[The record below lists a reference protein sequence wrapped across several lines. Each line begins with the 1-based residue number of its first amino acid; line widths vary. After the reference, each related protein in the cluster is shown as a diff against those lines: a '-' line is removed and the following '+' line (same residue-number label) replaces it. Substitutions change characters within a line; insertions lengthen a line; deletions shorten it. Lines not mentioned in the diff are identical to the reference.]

1 MQERAKQKKSAM
13 DKTAGSSPLESI
25 PAKPRARRRRVTST
39 LHRNAVD
46 NGNRKPRRP
55 ARKSR
60 AGGFKNT
67 FLLTGIEIFGLSA
80 AAVCAVIML
89 LGYSAGRFSGSSFF
103 GHLLPFTAGVLVSIV
118 AAALFLLGWW
128 KLRQWLRRYSDFFPP
143 ALSISL
149 AFLIAWLVT
158 HDQFT
163 LAYGNFRTLVGGK
176 EEAGRVTISHQVYA
190 AYRRHDAAQLQKMV
204 NRSQEY
210 RQAIEDA
217 ARSFGIDVHLLHG
230 IAATESSFIPR
241 DSHDGGRGLFQITRV
256 PETVIAQARKRLN
269 VEKIVL
275 DNPRHNA
282 FVAAATFKHY
292 LAEMKDDLFLGL
304 LAYNIG
310 PANGGLRFI
319 MQQYG
324 ATDFTTIQPYLQT
337 LPRDYPIRVLAYSLA
352 FRLWQ
357 QEGRLLAYEEGNN
370 AMRIQRI
377 GIPGLRVGL

>member
-1 MQERAKQKKSAM
+1 MN
-13 DKTAGSSPLESI
+13 KTADTHNPESGNV
-25 PAKPRARRRRVTST
+25 KPKPRRRRA
-39 LHRNAVD
+39 AV
-46 NGNRKPRRP
+46 NRGRAENGSGNRKPRKQPR
-55 ARKSR
+55 RSQS
-60 AGGFKNT
+60 GGFKNT
-67 FLLTGIEIFGLSA
+67 LLLTGIEILGLSV

-89 LGYSAGRFSGSSFF
+89 LGYSAGRFSGTSFF
-103 GHLLPFTAGVLVSIV
+103 GHLLPFTAGVLILIV

-128 KLRQWLRRYSDFFPP
+128 KLRQWLRRYSEFLIP
-143 ALSISL
+143 ALSLSL
-149 AFLIAWLVT
+149 ALLAPWLVT

-176 EEAGRVTISHQVYA
+176 EEAGRMTISHQVYA

-217 ARSFGIDVHLLHG
+217 ARSFAIDVHLLHG

-275 DNPRHNA
+275 ENPRHNA

-377 GIPGLRVGL
+377 GIPGLRAGL

>member
-1 MQERAKQKKSAM
+1 M
-13 DKTAGSSPLESI
+13 DKTVNTYNPESGN
-25 PAKPRARRRRVTST
+25 AKPKPRRRRAASVRS
-39 LHRNAVD
+39 RNENGGGSD
-46 NGNRKPRRP
+46 NKKPRRP
-55 ARKSR
+55 ARRSR
-60 AGGFKNT
+60 SGGFKNT
-67 FLLTGIEIFGLSA
+67 LLLTGIEILGLSVA
-80 AAVCAVIML
+80 VVCAVIML
-89 LGYSAGRFSGSSFF
+89 LGYSAGRFSGTSFF
-103 GHLLPFTAGVLVSIV
+103 GHLLPFTAGVLVLIL

-128 KLRQWLRRYSDFFPP
+128 KLRQWLRRYSDFFTP

-149 AFLIAWLVT
+149 AFLITWLVA

-190 AYRRHDAAQLQKMV
+190 AYRRHDSAQLQKMV

-217 ARSFGIDVHLLHG
+217 ARSFALDTDLLYG

-377 GIPGLRVGL
+377 GIPGLRAGL

>member
-1 MQERAKQKKSAM
+1 M
-13 DKTAGSSPLESI
+13 DKKTRASNPG
-25 PAKPRARRRRVTST
+25 PANVKPRPKRRRTAAARNSDDPGKSPRKRPQRNQPGKFQQT
-39 LHRNAVD
+39 L
-46 NGNRKPRRP
+46 
-55 ARKSR
+55 
-60 AGGFKNT
+60 
-67 FLLTGIEIFGLSA
+67 LLTGIEILGLSS
-80 AAVCAVIML
+80 AAVCAIILL
-89 LGYSAGRFSGSSFF
+89 LGYSASQFSGTSFF
-103 GHLLPFTAGVLVSIV
+103 GHLLPFTAGVLVLIL
-118 AAALFLLGWW
+118 AASVFLLSWW
-128 KLRQWLRRYSDFFPP
+128 KLRQWLRRYSEFFMPV
-143 ALSISL
+143 LSLSL
-149 AFLIAWLVT
+149 ALLTGWLVT
-158 HDQFT
+158 HDQFS

-190 AYRRHDAAQLQKMV
+190 AYRRHDSAQLQKMV

-217 ARSFGIDVHLLHG
+217 ARSFDIDAHLLHG

-256 PETVIAQARKRLN
+256 PEAVITQARRRLN

-352 FRLWQ
+352 FRLWH

-370 AMRIQRI
+370 AIRIQRI
-377 GIPGLRVGL
+377 GIPGLHAGL

>member
-1 MQERAKQKKSAM
+1 M
-13 DKTAGSSPLESI
+13 DKTTRSGNPE
-25 PAKPRARRRRVTST
+25 PGNVKPKPRRRRTAVA
-39 LHRNAVD
+39 RNRND
-46 NGNRKPRRP
+46 PGKPPRKHPKRNRP
-55 ARKSR
+55 
-60 AGGFKNT
+60 GGFQRT
-67 FLLTGIEIFGLSA
+67 LLLTGIEMLGLSI
-80 AAVCAVIML
+80 AAVCAIILL
-89 LGYSAGRFSGSSFF
+89 LGYSAGRFSGTSFF
-103 GHLLPFTAGVLVSIV
+103 GHLLPFTAGVLALIL
-118 AAALFLLGWW
+118 AASVFLLGWW
-128 KLRQWLRRYSDFFPP
+128 KLRQWLRRYSEFFTP

-149 AFLIAWLVT
+149 ALLIAWLVT
-158 HDQFT
+158 HDQFM

-176 EEAGRVTISHQVYA
+176 EEAGRVTIAHQVYA
-190 AYRRHDAAQLQKMV
+190 AYRRHDSAQLQKMV

-217 ARSFGIDVHLLHG
+217 ARSFALDVDLLHG

-256 PETVIAQARKRLN
+256 PETVLAQARRRLN
-269 VEKIVL
+269 TEKIVL
-275 DNPRHNA
+275 NDPRHNA

-292 LAEMKDDLFLGL
+292 LAEMNNDLFLGL

-324 ATDFTTIQPYLQT
+324 TTDFTTIQPYLQT

-370 AMRIQRI
+370 AIRIQRI
-377 GIPGLRVGL
+377 GIPGLHAGL

>member
-1 MQERAKQKKSAM
+1 MKSLNTTF
-13 DKTAGSSPLESI
+13 DNNSESS
-25 PAKPRARRRRVTST
+25 PAKPKLRRRRT
-39 LHRNAVD
+39 AVARSR
-46 NGNRKPRRP
+46 NGNGNDV
-55 ARKSR
+55 RKSR
-60 AGGFKNT
+60 KQPRRSRSGGFRNT
-67 FLLTGIEIFGLSA
+67 FLLIAIEILGLSIA
-80 AAVCAVIML
+80 VVCAVIML
-89 LGYSAGRFSGSSFF
+89 LGYSAGRFSGTSFF
-103 GHLLPFTAGVLVSIV
+103 GHLLPFTAGVLVLIV

-128 KLRQWLRRYSDFFPP
+128 KLRQWLRHYSEFFTP

-149 AFLIAWLVT
+149 ALLIAWLVT
-158 HDQFT
+158 HDQFM

-176 EEAGRVTISHQVYA
+176 EEAGRVTIAHQVYA
-190 AYRRHDAAQLQKMV
+190 AYRRHDSAQLQKMV

-217 ARSFGIDVHLLHG
+217 ARSFALDIDLLHG

-256 PETVIAQARKRLN
+256 PETVLAQARRRLN
-269 VEKIVL
+269 TEKIVL

-292 LAEMKDDLFLGL
+292 LAEMNNDLFLGL

-370 AMRIQRI
+370 AIRIQRI
-377 GIPGLRVGL
+377 GIPGLRAGL

>member
-1 MQERAKQKKSAM
+1 
-13 DKTAGSSPLESI
+13 
-25 PAKPRARRRRVTST
+25 
-39 LHRNAVD
+39 
-46 NGNRKPRRP
+46 
-55 ARKSR
+55 
-60 AGGFKNT
+60 
-67 FLLTGIEIFGLSA
+67 
-80 AAVCAVIML
+80 ML

-256 PETVIAQARKRLN
+256 PETVIAQARRRLN

-275 DNPRHNA
+275 DDPRHNA

-304 LAYNIG
+304 LAYKSSRRTAAYASSCSNTAPPISPRSSRICKRCRATTRSG
-310 PANGGLRFI
+310 YSPTRWHSACGSRKAVCSRTKKATTPCASSASAYRDCVPVCDPNG
-319 MQQYG
+319 
-324 ATDFTTIQPYLQT
+324 
-337 LPRDYPIRVLAYSLA
+337 S
-352 FRLWQ
+352 
-357 QEGRLLAYEEGNN
+357 
-370 AMRIQRI
+370 
-377 GIPGLRVGL
+377 IPVSRAAI

>member
-1 MQERAKQKKSAM
+1 M
-13 DKTAGSSPLESI
+13 DKTVNIYNSESGNVK
-25 PAKPRARRRRVTST
+25 PKPRRRSAAGTRS
-39 LHRNAVD
+39 RNG
-46 NGNRKPRRP
+46 NGSGSDNRKPRKQQR
-55 ARKSR
+55 RSR
-60 AGGFKNT
+60 SGSFKNT
-67 FLLTGIEIFGLSA
+67 FLLTGIEILGLST

-89 LGYSAGRFSGSSFF
+89 LGYSAGRFSGTSFF
-103 GHLLPFTAGVLVSIV
+103 GHLLPFTAGVLVLIIT
-118 AAALFLLGWW
+118 AALFLLGWW
-128 KLRQWLRRYSDFFPP
+128 KLRQWLRRYSEFFTP

-149 AFLIAWLVT
+149 ALLIAWLVT

-176 EEAGRVTISHQVYA
+176 EEAGRVTIAHQVYA

-217 ARSFGIDVHLLHG
+217 ARSFALDVDLLHG

-256 PETVIAQARKRLN
+256 PEAVIAQARRRLN

-370 AMRIQRI
+370 AIRIQRI
-377 GIPGLRVGL
+377 GIPGLRAGL